1 MTTTVLR
8 GTSSLEIPSTQ
19 NSAPIIEFRC
29 LYTHDLR
36 RKSKRWQDGFLRF
49 HTFNKR
55 VMVYDVP
62 RNFVGDMHW
71 RENGEL
77 QDGDELEL
85 EKGILVQ
92 VGELV
97 GRIDQDLTGLFEK
110 KIRGRQDRAAQ
121 SRDTSSPV
129 RHEVSSPVMP
139 GHQPVCNGR
148 SPPVP
153 TPMVQLL
160 PKTLNTL
167 LGTPRGPHGRAIIPA
182 KSPFQQNHSAVE
194 DGQREEGR
202 ATKRRMLGSGFS
214 STQNHNVKQ
223 KPEEGASS
231 SAQNEHS
238 RVSGA
243 VDKQARQSRYLQAAS
258 PSQPVARSRTV
269 INVDAHGPAS
279 VKRFQKPAIAEL
291 RSLERTVKPHCEP
304 PSRSSSPPVSTTS
317 YRATGTGSSNDAS
330 TSTGYPIVNEDEG
343 PPTQPMRLVGHAPR
357 KKLLCQAALPVNH
370 SSRARAGQARKQDL
384 EQPDELG
391 KFNEAQQVRLEARQ
405 RRHRQQ
411 TEKNILDQ
419 NNDQAAMPDLDP
431 SRKEGL
437 ERSISLPIN
446 STLAQRKDDTQPNRI
461 AQTPQSV
468 QRKAGPYGF
477 TRTTRTPATLPPP
490 SSDTLETMALTH
502 GKMDSILL
510 LPQPPKPK
518 SPLRR
523 TRSEIV
529 PPTLNPTPN
538 SLQKS
543 HSQPQGQGEALA
555 QPMRAAQ
562 EAVVDAGGGDKGK
575 VLGMKEAG
583 RIDNDIGPW
592 SREAFDL
599 FDWRP
604 PDRGGM
610 QEM

>member
-1 MTTTVLR
+1 MTTTVHR
-8 GTSSLEIPSTQ
+8 GPSSLAIPSTQ

-55 VMVYDVP
+55 VMVYDVL

-71 RENGEL
+71 RESGEL

-97 GRIDQDLTGLFEK
+97 ARIDQDLTGLFEK
-110 KIRGRQDRAAQ
+110 KIKGRQDRAAQ
-121 SRDTSSPV
+121 STDTSSPV
-129 RHEVSSPVMP
+129 RHGMSSPVMP
-139 GHQPVCNGR
+139 AHQPVSNGR
-148 SPPVP
+148 NPPIP

-182 KSPFQQNHSAVE
+182 KSPFQQTHSAVE
-194 DGQREEGR
+194 DGQREEER
-202 ATKRRMLGSGFS
+202 ATKRRMLGNGFS
-214 STQNHNVKQ
+214 STPNQNVKR
-223 KPEEGASS
+223 KPEEGASTN
-231 SAQNEHS
+231 AQNEHS
-238 RVSGA
+238 GVSSA

-258 PSQPVARSRTV
+258 PSRPVARSKT
-269 INVDAHGPAS
+269 IIDVDAHGSAS
-279 VKRFQKPAIAEL
+279 VKRFQKPALAEL
-291 RSLERTVKPHCEP
+291 RSLERTVKPHYEP
-304 PSRSSSPPVSTTS
+304 FSRSSSPPVSTIS
-317 YRATGTGSSNDAS
+317 YRATGSGSSNDAS
-330 TSTGYPIVNEDEG
+330 TSTGYPVVNEDEG
-343 PPTQPMRLVGHAPR
+343 LPAQPLRLVGHAPR
-357 KKLLCQAALPVNH
+357 KKLLCQAALPVDR
-370 SSRARAGQARKQDL
+370 SSRARAGPARKTYL
-384 EQPDELG
+384 EQPDELED
-391 KFNEAQQVRLEARQ
+391 FNEAQQVRLETRQ
-405 RRHRQQ
+405 RRLRQQ
-411 TEKNILDQ
+411 TKKDIPDR
-419 NNDQAAMPDLDP
+419 NNDQAAIPDLDP

-437 ERSISLPIN
+437 ERSISLPMT
-446 STLAQRKDDTQPNRI
+446 SSFAQRKDDTQPKRI

-468 QRKAGPYGF
+468 QRKDGPYGF
-477 TRTTRTPATLPPP
+477 TRPTRPPPTLPPL

-510 LPQPPKPK
+510 LPQPAKPK

-529 PPTLNPTPN
+529 PPTSNPTQT

-543 HSQPQGQGEALA
+543 HSQPQGQGEAPA
-555 QPMRAAQ
+555 QPTRAAQ
-562 EAVVDAGGGDKGK
+562 ETIVDADGGDKGK

-610 QEM
+610 QET